1 MTKKRLSKESSTTA
15 MLLRNRKHVDLTTL
29 GGPPIIFAG
38 FFFAKPPTMKAVSSK
53 LQVLRTHLS
62 SRLIP
67 SPWAR
72 TPTGPTGRK
81 TLNTHQREP
90 RGSSAVTWCAAWLTK
105 EFSPA
110 PLLEVLGSRGRMST
124 TLAPVQDEEALLHAV
139 CSDSAGR
146 RRSPKR
152 IKAKLKTYSRVET
165 P

>member
-1 MTKKRLSKESSTTA
+1 MTKKRGSKESSTTA

-29 GGPPIIFAG
+29 GGPPIIFPG
-38 FFFAKPPTMKAVSSK
+38 LFFAKPPTMKAVSSK

-90 RGSSAVTWCAAWLTK
+90 RGCAAWLTK

-110 PLLEVLGSRGRMST
+110 PLLEVLGSRGRKST